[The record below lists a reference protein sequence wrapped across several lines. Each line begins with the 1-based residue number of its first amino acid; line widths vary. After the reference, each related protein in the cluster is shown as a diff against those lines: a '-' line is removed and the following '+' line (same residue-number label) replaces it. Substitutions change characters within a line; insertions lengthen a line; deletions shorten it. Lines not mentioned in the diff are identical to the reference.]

1 MNVWC
6 LAEMVQEK
14 SQGVR
19 KKDERNDNDANG
31 LG

>member
-1 MNVWC
+1 
-6 LAEMVQEK
+6 MVQEK